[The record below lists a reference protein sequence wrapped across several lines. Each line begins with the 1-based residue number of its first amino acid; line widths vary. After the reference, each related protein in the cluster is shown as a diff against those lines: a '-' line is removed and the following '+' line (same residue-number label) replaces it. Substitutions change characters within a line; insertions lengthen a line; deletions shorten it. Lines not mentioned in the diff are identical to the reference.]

1 MVAAEKI
8 PLNLVPI
15 ARGTG
20 SRENHGR
27 PTMAWYFRPPVVDE
41 SGRSLTA
48 LPEDCFYT
56 ASSWMGTQVERQTRK
71 VVQYPDGH
79 TERHILVMDIDA
91 HGMKVGGAPLVVMHE
106 IGSGRT
112 GEDSARRWGRIV
124 KMLKDAQAE
133 EYIVE
138 SRLLESVKDDL
149 QYALGD
155 PNLRNQLRER
165 QQMLERRLAALEHTD
180 FAALKAFFN
189 NEAVASK
196 AAARSSRF
204 DIQSMVEQ
212 AVDARMATVIMD
224 DSRTVV
230 A

>member
-1 MVAAEKI
+1 MAVAEKI
-8 PLNLVPI
+8 ALNLTPI

-20 SRENHGR
+20 ERENHGR

-41 SGRSLTA
+41 TGRSLTA
-48 LPEDCFYT
+48 LPEDCFYA
-56 ASSWMGTQVERQTRK
+56 ASSWMGSQVERQTRK
-71 VVQYPDGH
+71 FVTHPDGR
-79 TERHILVMDIDA
+79 TEPHLLVMDIDA
-91 HGMKVGGAPLVVMHE
+91 HGMKVGGGPIVVMHE

-112 GEDSARRWGRIV
+112 GEDSSRRWGRIV
-124 KMLKDAQAE
+124 KMLKAAQAD
-133 EYIVE
+133 EYLIE

-180 FAALKAFFN
+180 ITGLKAFFDR
-189 NEAVASK
+189 EAAASK

-204 DIQSMVEQ
+204 DIASMVEQ
-212 AVDARMATVIMD
+212 AVDARMATVVMD
-224 DSRTVV
+224 DSRT
-230 A
+230 ATA